1 MNKFHTKISNSNFF
15 PNYGTSYTILHN
27 DCIMTMTQYITLL
40 YVLTVFLLYT
50 SAPFDN
56 NNSTTGKW
64 PPSDALYKGI
74 LPNYRIA
81 GFCRE
86 DFNVA
91 SHGIRNI
98 KIRYI
103 FYLVT
108 FYHMRFCNSLV
119 LCL

>member
-1 MNKFHTKISNSNFF
+1 M
-15 PNYGTSYTILHN
+15 
-27 DCIMTMTQYITLL
+27 
-40 YVLTVFLLYT
+40 
-50 SAPFDN
+50 
-56 NNSTTGKW
+56 
-64 PPSDALYKGI
+64 
-74 LPNYRIA
+74 YRIA

-108 FYHMRFCNSLV
+108 FFITRDFCDCLV
-119 LCL
+119 LCQLYFSTSLYRAVTNVSKVKPSNLRSTFI

>member
-1 MNKFHTKISNSNFF
+1 MLLVALSDYLNSIH
-15 PNYGTSYTILHN
+15 YRDSLR
-27 DCIMTMTQYITLL
+27 
-40 YVLTVFLLYT
+40 
-50 SAPFDN
+50 
-56 NNSTTGKW
+56 
-64 PPSDALYKGI
+64 PSIYLI
-74 LPNYRIA
+74 IYRIA

-108 FYHMRFCNSLV
+108 FYHKR
-119 LCL
+119 